1 MNRPVYTAGGRQ
13 CLQWRHDCNI
23 AADLSRRRKHLG
35 CRDIPTPSCDRPD
48 AAFTFHRFDRSLSEG
63 NLGNRQGIAMSL
75 PLKVF
80 VATLAAA
87 FVFASPADA
96 AKKSKHKKTASTS
109 TTRADTQH
117 RGTNLFPAGP
127 LYFSG
132 VYLGDDPDPNI
143 RFQIWRDIS
152 GRFGGEQ

>member
-1 MNRPVYTAGGRQ
+1 M
-13 CLQWRHDCNI
+13 
-23 AADLSRRRKHLG
+23 S
-35 CRDIPTPSCDRPD
+35 
-48 AAFTFHRFDRSLSEG
+48 
-63 NLGNRQGIAMSL
+63 SL

-87 FVFASPADA
+87 FALASHAETTNTR
-96 AKKSKHKKTASTS
+96 KHKKNASASATA
-109 TTRADTQH
+109 RADSQH
-117 RGTNLFPAGP
+117 RGTNIFPAGP

-152 GRFGGEQ
+152 GRMGGDP

>member
-1 MNRPVYTAGGRQ
+1 
-13 CLQWRHDCNI
+13 
-23 AADLSRRRKHLG
+23 
-35 CRDIPTPSCDRPD
+35 
-48 AAFTFHRFDRSLSEG
+48 
-63 NLGNRQGIAMSL
+63 MSSF

-87 FVFASPADA
+87 FAFASHAE
-96 AKKSKHKKTASTS
+96 STNTRKHKKTASASATAH
-109 TTRADTQH
+109 ADPQH

-152 GRFGGEQ
+152 GRMGGDP